1 MIRVLVY
8 VVVVFLLAAGVV
20 WLAERPGELLI
31 DWQGYEIRT
40 SVMVAVVGAAML
52 IALIA
57 IVGAL
62 LRAVVRTPQTVGSF
76 FGTRRR
82 DRGYR
87 ALSRGM
93 IAVGAGDMRAA
104 QRAARESQSLLGKSE
119 PLVLLL
125 SAQAA
130 QIAGDGKAAR
140 SAFTALS
147 ETTETRILG
156 LHGLFVEARR
166 ADEHAAARHF
176 AEEAMRLSPRVAW
189 AGTAL
194 FDYQCQA
201 GDWQGALTTLA
212 ANAEAGTVDRA
223 RAQRLRA
230 VLLTGRAMALEAG
243 APDEARTLAM
253 EAQRLAPDL
262 VPASVTA
269 ARLLTRNSDFRRA
282 ARILEAA
289 WKAAPH
295 PDIAAAY
302 AAVRTGD
309 SVRDRLKRVRKLADL
324 RANHAEGAIAIARAA
339 IDARDWPAAR
349 EALGGTIRLQPSEG
363 VCLLMAEIEEGEHG
377 DQGRVRAWLARALGA
392 PRDPAWI
399 ADGRVFAAWA
409 PVSPVSGRVDAF
421 EWKLPP
427 ARLPAERQMEIE
439 AWAADADAP
448 PAVEAK
454 ALTAEP
460 APAPVVEVPP
470 APPPKPAETGVES
483 KPAEP
488 KPAGPKAVD
497 ARPADARP
505 VAVTVIAQ
513 DLMPR
518 APDDPG
524 PPRREDEDERY
535 KVF

>member
-1 MIRVLVY
+1 MIRVLTY
-8 VVVVFLLAAGVV
+8 VVVVFLLAAGFV
-20 WLAERPGELLI
+20 WLAERPGQLLV

-40 SVMVAVVGAAML
+40 SVMVAVVGAAIV
-52 IALIA
+52 IAAIA

-62 LRAVVRTPQTVGSF
+62 LRAVWRTPQAVGNF
-76 FGTRRR
+76 FGARRR

-93 IAVGAGDMRAA
+93 IAVGAGDMRGA
-104 QRAARESQSLLGKSE
+104 QRAARESQSLLGKAE

-130 QIAGDGKAAR
+130 QIAGDGNAAR

-147 ETTETRILG
+147 ETSETRVLG

-166 ADEHAAARHF
+166 TGEHAAARHF
-176 AEEAMRLSPRVAW
+176 AEEAMHISPRVAW

-201 GDWQGALTTLA
+201 GDWPGALTTLS
-212 ANAEAGTVDRA
+212 ANADAGTIGRA

-230 VLLTGRAMALEAG
+230 VLLTAQAMDLEAG
-243 APDEARTLAM
+243 SPDEARGMAV
-253 EAQRLAPDL
+253 EAHRLAPDL
-262 VPASVTA
+262 VPASVVA
-269 ARLLTRNSDFRRA
+269 ARLLTRHGDFRRA
-282 ARILEAA
+282 SRILETA
-289 WKAAPH
+289 WKAVPH

-302 AAVRTGD
+302 ATVRSGD
-309 SVRDRLKRVRKLADL
+309 SVRDRLKRVHKLADM
-324 RANHAEGAIAIARAA
+324 RANHAEGAMAIARAA
-339 IDARDWPAAR
+339 IDAHDWPEAR
-349 EALGGTIRLQPSEG
+349 EALAGLTATQPSEG

-399 ADGRVFAAWA
+399 ADGRVFAGWA

-421 EWKLPP
+421 EWKVPP
-427 ARLPAERQMEIE
+427 ARLAAERQMEIE
-439 AWAADADAP
+439 AWATAAEP
-448 PAVEAK
+448 PTVEVKAV
-454 ALTAEP
+454 TAEP
-460 APAPVVEVPP
+460 AVEPSP
-470 APPPKPAETGVES
+470 LS
-483 KPAEP
+483 PAEP
-488 KPAGPKAVD
+488 QPAEMATEAEPAPTAPAAKAEAKPDDSRPAEAKPAG
-497 ARPADARP
+497 AR
-505 VAVTVIAQ
+505 VVHQ

-524 PPRREDEDERY
+524 PPRREDEDERHHI
-535 KVF
+535 F